1 MNLAVGQSNLIRP
14 ISIFEGEPTF
24 SYPIEFPVLRLWTI
38 VEEEQVYTGREFS
51 IRYLDIL
58 YSDIFSDISREFRSF
73 CCSCLSRVRPAFPVN
88 REKQSP
94 ATVYFLAF

>member
-14 ISIFEGEPTF
+14 ISIFEGEPSF
-24 SYPIEFPVLRLWTI
+24 PYPTDRVSCATI

-94 ATVYFLAF
+94 ATAYFLAF